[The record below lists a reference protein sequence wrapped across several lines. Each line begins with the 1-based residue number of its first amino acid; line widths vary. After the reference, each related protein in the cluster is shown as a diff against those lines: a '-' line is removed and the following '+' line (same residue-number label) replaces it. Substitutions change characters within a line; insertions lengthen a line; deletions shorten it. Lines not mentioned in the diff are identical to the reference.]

1 MNFSDVVGITSART
15 ISYSVTP
22 DLSTGRRLSDA
33 TLHSIC
39 QPHFSTQ
46 LRGAL
51 TLNRDGGDDNSRG

>member
-1 MNFSDVVGITSART
+1 MNSSDLVGITSART
-15 ISYSVTP
+15 ISYSMTH
-22 DLSTGRRLSDA
+22 DLLTGRRLPDA

-39 QPHFSTQ
+39 QPHSTQ